1 MSLPSN
7 ASEAPCILCDVKIN
21 LKERNHAC
29 VGLKG
34 LETINNFSVKH
45 NELHPR
51 KSYPFLSSMEANV
64 MYIPI
69 VERGIQILD
78 GTSRQNENEKMNLV
92 MLDQHFVQKEAVFR
106 SALIAAYAAGLLIKL
121 KQNDFLETSITSIAV
136 LCP

>member
-1 MSLPSN
+1 M
-7 ASEAPCILCDVKIN
+7 
-21 LKERNHAC
+21 
-29 VGLKG
+29 GLKG

-45 NELHPR
+45 NELHPE
-51 KSYPFLSSMEANV
+51 KKLPIFEFDGTNV

-78 GTSRQNENEKMNLV
+78 GTSRQNKNEKMNLV
-92 MLDQHFVQKEAVFR
+92 MLDQHFIQREAVFR

-121 KQNDFLETSITSIAV
+121 KQNDCLESSITSIAV